1 MMNIFEKGLY
11 DLKAR
16 QDAGEH
22 MLCPRCGRDKMKP
35 RIHTNAISRHAD
47 IYICDDCGTAEALLQ
62 FMNNP
67 LPLAQWA
74 CFNANRVEGDF
85 KAMPGTDAWKE
96 IQAEQAPYLIKLY
109 QRWLE
114 NPKQDFAALRIEAH
128 ANCKGL
134 ADIWDQP
141 FHAAYEVE
149 DGTLLL
155 RFRDTETGTEVAC
168 DIVGKAE

>member
-1 MMNIFEKGLY
+1 MTNMFEKGLL

-22 MLCPRCGRDKMKP
+22 MLCPRCGCDKIKP
-35 RIHTNAISRHAD
+35 RIHTNAHSRHAD

-67 LPLAQWA
+67 LPLSEWA
-74 CFNANRVEGDF
+74 CFNAGRAEGDF
-85 KAMPGTDAWKE
+85 KAVSGADAWKE
-96 IQAEQAPYLIKLY
+96 IQTEQAPYLIKLY
-109 QRWLE
+109 QQWLADPE
-114 NPKQDFAALRIEAH
+114 QDFAVLRIEAH

-134 ADIWDQP
+134 ADIWAQP
-141 FHAAYEVE
+141 FHATYEVE
-149 DGTLLL
+149 DGILLL

-168 DIVGKAE
+168 DLVGKTE